1 MERGLEKMLVGYK
14 TFKQKFATE
23 DGSLMEHL
31 SVEGQSP
38 EIMMITCSDSRVD
51 PAVVMQCQPG
61 DLFVVRNV
69 ANILPPAENHN
80 RGVSSALEYG
90 VCYLNVK
97 ELIIMGHTQ
106 CGGLAGR
113 LDGSQLAEQDEFI
126 SDWVS
131 ILDNPDADTDPDEF
145 AKKALLQSYA
155 NAQTFSWL
163 KERLE
168 QETLTIHLWLFNIKD
183 GTINAYD
190 FEQKQYNTL

>member
-1 MERGLEKMLVGYK
+1 MERSLEKMLAGYK
-14 TFKQKFATE
+14 IFKETFATG
-23 DGSLMEHL
+23 DGSLMERL

-38 EIMMITCSDSRVD
+38 EVMMITCSDSRVD
-51 PAVVMQCQPG
+51 PAVLLQCQPG

-69 ANILPPAENHN
+69 ANIIPPANNHN

-113 LDGSQLAEQDEFI
+113 LDSSQLAEQDDYI

-131 ILDNPDADTDPDEF
+131 ILNNPDVDTKPDEF

-163 KERLE
+163 KARLE
-168 QETLTIHLWLFNIKD
+168 QGLLNIHLWLFNIKD
-183 GTINAYD
+183 GTINTYD
-190 FEQKQYNTL
+190 FEQKQYVKL